1 MKAISKLRFNSLA
14 GYVRDAVLLV
24 TVEELEWYQDGNE
37 KVLGVVVRDVF
48 DNDFGYVV
56 LGRDA
61 LKRFRAVDL
70 GHSLT
75 SRKRARTTLREK
87 LAKWAKAKPED
98 FHQADEKGKPMDVFR
113 PVVKPDKQHP
123 SFTKISIRRRHPGR
137 ALVSEMMNWY
147 EDIDGNFVEQ
157 FQSSAPRC
165 STSQLRVPFLP
176 ECHHLKPKPP
186 FY

>member
-24 TVEELEWYQDGNE
+24 TVEELEWDQEGNE

-61 LKRFRAVDL
+61 LKHFRAVDL

-75 SRKRARTTLREK
+75 SRKRARTMLRGK
-87 LAKWAKAKPED
+87 LAKWAKTNHRIFIRAMK
-98 FHQADEKGKPMDVFR
+98 KKSR
-113 PVVKPDKQHP
+113 W
-123 SFTKISIRRRHPGR
+123 ISSG
-137 ALVSEMMNWY
+137 
-147 EDIDGNFVEQ
+147 
-157 FQSSAPRC
+157 
-165 STSQLRVPFLP
+165 QL
-176 ECHHLKPKPP
+176 
-186 FY
+186 